1 MAKSNGTITIQTDRC
16 KGCGLCII
24 ACPVH
29 LIEFLPNT
37 VNKKGYQPVTVNDP
51 EKCTGCANCAIMCP
65 DSVITV
71 QRTITKRRVEYV

>member
-1 MAKSNGTITIQTDRC
+1 MAKTKGTITILTDRC

-29 LIEFLPNT
+29 LIEFLPNAF
-37 VNKKGYQPVTVNDP
+37 NIKGYQPVAVNHP

-65 DSVITV
+65 DSVISV
-71 QRTITKRRVEYV
+71 KRSITKRRAQND